1 MKFLTLKKGERD
13 MHKRTDT
20 LSIRL
25 KVMIALAFFNKV
37 ELEIREREFGYQMEE
52 DLKKWAKVKKLKFSV
67 RNIEKPYYV
76 IGHAACKI
84 NENER
89 YKILSFSK

>member
-1 MKFLTLKKGERD
+1 
-13 MHKRTDT
+13 
-20 LSIRL
+20 
-25 KVMIALAFFNKV
+25 
-37 ELEIREREFGYQMEE
+37 MEE

>member
-1 MKFLTLKKGERD
+1 MY
-13 MHKRTDT
+13 KRSDT

-25 KVMIALAFFNKV
+25 KVTIALTFFNKV
-37 ELEIREREFGYQMEE
+37 EFEIREREFCYQMEE
-52 DLKKWAKVKKLKFSV
+52 DLYNWARVKKFKFSV

-76 IGHAACKI
+76 MGHAACKI